1 MVPTQFDARHPG
13 GLVAVLYGAGGDPLG
28 AVGRVLE
35 VVGLDAEDVDSAD
48 SAATRHA
55 VACSEGGGVAA
66 LYDGDTGLLRAIF
79 SPITGGVAVPPG
91 AAFVVVPT

>member
-1 MVPTQFDARHPG
+1 MIVPTEIEARQPG
-13 GLVAVLYGAGGDPLG
+13 GLVAVLYGDSGVLG

-66 LYDGDTGLLRAIF
+66 LYDGDTGELR
-79 SPITGGVAVPPG
+79 GVFGPHHGAVNIPPG